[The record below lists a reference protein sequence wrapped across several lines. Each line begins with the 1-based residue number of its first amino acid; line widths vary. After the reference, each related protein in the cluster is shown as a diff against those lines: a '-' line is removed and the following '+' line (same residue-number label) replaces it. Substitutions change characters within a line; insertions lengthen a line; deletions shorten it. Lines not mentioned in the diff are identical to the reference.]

1 MLSENFYT
9 LRFIR
14 LAKRRRRLLG
24 DSGSRKGNFN
34 LTNSNTGYRVIETK
48 YSLIN

>member
-24 DSGSRKGNFN
+24 DSGSYKESFNLINFN
-34 LTNSNTGYRVIETK
+34 ADYRVIKTK
-48 YSLIN
+48 YNSAN